1 MVSITSSNDSD
12 RVALVERLKGMVER
26 SKKDNPLI

>member
-26 SKKDNPLI
+26 SKKDNLLI